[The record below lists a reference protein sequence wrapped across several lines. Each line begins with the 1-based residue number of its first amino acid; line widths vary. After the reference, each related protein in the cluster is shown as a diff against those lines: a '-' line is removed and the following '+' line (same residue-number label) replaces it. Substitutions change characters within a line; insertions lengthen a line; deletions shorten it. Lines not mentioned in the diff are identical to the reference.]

1 LGGGEVTKKV
11 GEDLGVWGNI
21 QGFLGFGR
29 FFLRIEDGSV
39 ETLHGEVM
47 LMLWG

>member
-1 LGGGEVTKKV
+1 
-11 GEDLGVWGNI
+11 
-21 QGFLGFGR
+21 LGFGR
-29 FFLRIEDGSV
+29 YFLRIEDGSV